1 MESRFSQQILEP
13 QVDNAVEKI
22 RNNEEVQKEN
32 ILHAAALSAEERQ
45 LVLKLAAQID
55 MQNVNQML
63 NYGANVQEEIAACSD
78 GILHQVQRKDQGEVG
93 TLLSDLVFAL
103 KDVTFVPVPEQ
114 KSFWSRFFQK
124 KEKQIVKIKERY
136 KKAEKYV
143 EKIAGLLEQQQII
156 LLKDIAVLDHL
167 YNLNS
172 ACYKKL
178 TVYIMAGEKK
188 LEQVYTA
195 DLKVLQ
201 QRAEMTGAIED
212 IQRYDDMVN
221 YCEQFEQKIHDLE
234 LSRMI
239 SMQMGPQTRLLQN
252 HDAKMVEKIQTALTN
267 TIPLW
272 KNQMILALGME
283 NAHQARKTQAALS
296 EMTAAALEQHTELLK
311 RGLVDAAKENNSRI
325 VDFEVLQRTSQQ
337 LLMTLSEVMQIQ
349 ENSIQQRKETE
360 LALQQIEHR
369 PQ

>member
-124 KEKQIVKIKERY
+124 K
-136 KKAEKYV
+136 
-143 EKIAGLLEQQQII
+143 
-156 LLKDIAVLDHL
+156 
-167 YNLNS
+167 
-172 ACYKKL
+172 
-178 TVYIMAGEKK
+178 
-188 LEQVYTA
+188 
-195 DLKVLQ
+195 
-201 QRAEMTGAIED
+201 
-212 IQRYDDMVN
+212 
-221 YCEQFEQKIHDLE
+221 
-234 LSRMI
+234 
-239 SMQMGPQTRLLQN
+239 
-252 HDAKMVEKIQTALTN
+252 
-267 TIPLW
+267 
-272 KNQMILALGME
+272 
-283 NAHQARKTQAALS
+283 RKT
-296 EMTAAALEQHTELLK
+296 
-311 RGLVDAAKENNSRI
+311 NC
-325 VDFEVLQRTSQQ
+325 
-337 LLMTLSEVMQIQ
+337 
-349 ENSIQQRKETE
+349 
-360 LALQQIEHR
+360 
-369 PQ
+369 